1 MDPVKIGF
9 LGSSAPTSPHLD
21 SFRPCVPKDVE
32 FTFVQE
38 TDAGESLWDVQGK
51 TDSLIGQANEL
62 IARHGWHGLVISGGP
77 MEVLN
82 PGLWERLAAEVKVP
96 VATAL
101 RSSALALK
109 ALGAA
114 RILLMTPVDDKLKD
128 LYRDYLAG
136 FGLRAVY
143 PPQTMGKHT
152 DALKLTSQEVAQM
165 TRQTFT
171 AHAGLDAIYFQGAL
185 LDPLPVLQQ
194 LESELK
200 VPIVASS
207 LARMWDVL
215 SQLGRS
221 YSIPS
226 YGTLVANWPAVP
238 RL

>member
-1 MDPVKIGF
+1 MDRVKIGF

-32 FTFVQE
+32 FTFEQE
-38 TDAGESLWDVQGK
+38 NDVGESLWDMQGK
-51 TDSLIGQANEL
+51 TDGLIRQANEL
-62 IARHGWHGLVISGGP
+62 IARHGWDGLVISGGP
-77 MEVLN
+77 KEVLN
-82 PGLWERLAAEVKVP
+82 PGMWERLAVEVKVP

-109 ALGAA
+109 ALGAT

-128 LYRDYLAG
+128 LYRDYLTG
-136 FGLRAVY
+136 FGLAAVY
-143 PPQTMGKHT
+143 PAQTLAKHT
-152 DALKLTSQEVAQM
+152 DALKLTAQEVAQM
-165 TRQTFT
+165 TRQNFA
-171 AHAGLDAIYFQGAL
+171 AHTGLDAIYFQGAL

-194 LESELK
+194 LETELR

-215 SQLGRS
+215 SQLGRR
-221 YSIPS
+221 YSIPG
-226 YGTLVANWPAVP
+226 YGNLVANWPALP